1 MGFTF
6 SKVQVMAA
14 LGHGTVSRTW
24 WTLRPVAA
32 ERKLVPRE
40 TGRRSRSDLRPCQP
54 HLPRAQV
61 SLLSHPNAPG
71 APSPSPGGAFKPQV
85 RAGRERW
92 QLAQEPCSSSDGCVL
107 SSPGPRGWRPQ
118 LCSVQTGSDK
128 TSGTDRIYNALM
140 AEPGGTA
147 LALPVH
153 KNVPRHW
160 CSGCVHGRGVKRKG
174 LGSSPEQV
182 HSQMCELQVGT
193 PHWKGLAP

>member
-1 MGFTF
+1 
-6 SKVQVMAA
+6 MAA
-14 LGHGTVSRTW
+14 
-24 WTLRPVAA
+24 
-32 ERKLVPRE
+32 EKKLVPRE
-40 TGRRSRSDLRPCQP
+40 IGHRSRCNLQPCQP
-54 HLPRAQV
+54 HFPRAQV

-71 APSPSPGGAFKPQV
+71 APSPSPWRAFKPQV
-85 RAGRERW
+85 RAGGERL
-92 QLAQEPCSSSDGCVL
+92 QLAQEPCSSNDGCML

-140 AEPGGTA
+140 AEPGSTA
-147 LALPVH
+147 SAVSVH

-182 HSQMCELQVGT
+182 LSQECELQDGT
-193 PHWKGLAP
+193 PSWKGLAP